1 MGSIE
6 ESLIME
12 PKKKKI
18 DRMGEYEEEENEFKN
33 TLRSQNNINTPGTAQ
48 GGTWNKEWK
57 R

>member
-12 PKKKKI
+12 PQRKKNDK
-18 DRMGEYEEEENEFKN
+18 MGENEKRKRIFKR
-33 TLRSQNNINTPGTAQ
+33 TLKSRNNVNTPGTVQ

-57 R
+57 